1 MITLDRI
8 IKDCEKKIAFR
19 DYQMQDVEYLSDRN
33 AILLILS
40 GHFVNL
46 YIINR
51 FGLLL
56 RL

>member
-1 MITLDRI
+1 MMTLDRI
-8 IKDCEKKIAFR
+8 IKDFEKKIAFR